1 MSDSRRRALV
11 AWVAYEVMPHE
22 PAVRGWLRR
31 RGVASDDIDDLIQEG
46 YAKLSAI
53 DAFEQI
59 RRPDSFFFQ
68 VVRNLMLDQM
78 RRARVLPID
87 LMGGDF
93 AALRVS
99 ADEPSPESSAA
110 ARRELALVAELIRRL
125 PERCRRVFELR
136 RLEGLSQRQTAERL
150 GVTESIVENEGVKAV
165 RMILTALR
173 QLEGE
178 DVTGGAAHGRASN
191 RL

>member
-1 MSDSRRRALV
+1 MSDSRHALV

-22 PAVRGWLRR
+22 PAVRAWLRR
-31 RGVASDDIDDLIQEG
+31 RGLSSDDIDDLIQEG

-87 LMGGDF
+87 LMGGDV
-93 AALRVS
+93 ASLRLR
-99 ADEPSPESSAA
+99 ADEPSPEASAA
-110 ARRELALVAELIRRL
+110 ARRELALVAELIRGL

-150 GVTESIVENEGVKAV
+150 GVTESIVENESVKAV
-165 RMILTALR
+165 RTILAALR
-173 QLEGE
+173 QLEGDE
-178 DVTGGAAHGRASN
+178 AVGGADHGRASN